1 MSTSWFMKS
10 YSDWLSHEKTN
21 TFTVTNI
28 YEIGACC
35 EFNYLS
41 HNVNANRK
49 YSVHTLILKK
59 NIFKSDTFKKNLM
72 LFFYVLLL
80 FCFFICF
87 FFLIL
92 LLRFFLVR
100 LGVFYCLWICLF
112 YSIFVMCL
120 MLCENVYII
129 WVIII

>member
-21 TFTVTNI
+21 TSTVTNI

-35 EFNYLS
+35 EFNELS
-41 HNVNANRK
+41 HNVNANRN

-59 NIFKSDTFKKNLM
+59 ISLNVTKCLNVKTNLFSFPFV
-72 LFFYVLLL
+72 LFIYFFL
-80 FCFFICF
+80 FCIYDFFSFVYACFIACAFVCF
-87 FFLIL
+87 FFII
-92 LLRFFLVR
+92 F
-100 LGVFYCLWICLF
+100 
-112 YSIFVMCL
+112 FVMCL